1 LYENRRESFH
11 LLSEQKKYWFVYKNN
26 QFEVI
31 FLDKFIYFPLKHF
44 DCIKLNNISQQK
56 LPIKK
61 VVRKNLN
68 SSQIIKKYRPISTV
82 FKKYAF
88 VMI

>member
-1 LYENRRESFH
+1 MKIGEFSFVVRT
-11 LLSEQKKYWFVYKNN
+11 KKYWFIYKNN